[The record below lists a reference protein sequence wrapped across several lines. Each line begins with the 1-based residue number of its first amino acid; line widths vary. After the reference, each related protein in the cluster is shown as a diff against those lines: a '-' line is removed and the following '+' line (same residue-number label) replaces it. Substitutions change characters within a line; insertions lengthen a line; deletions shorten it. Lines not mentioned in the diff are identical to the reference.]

1 MFVIHVANILSV
13 LYFYNCFA
21 YTVFVRQDIFLI
33 VLALY
38 SQFITFCFYCFL
50 DFIHNQNAFPFS
62 QF

>member
-21 YTVFVRQDIFLI
+21 YTVFVRQDIFLV

-38 SQFITFCFYCFL
+38 SQFITFCFLCFL
-50 DFIHNQNAFPFS
+50 ILFIIRMLSFS
-62 QF
+62 VL